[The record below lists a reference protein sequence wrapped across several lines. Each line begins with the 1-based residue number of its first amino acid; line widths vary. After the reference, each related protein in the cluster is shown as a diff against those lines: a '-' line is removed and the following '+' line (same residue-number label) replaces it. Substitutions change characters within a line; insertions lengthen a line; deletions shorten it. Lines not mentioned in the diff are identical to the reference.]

1 MRALISKSSIHGK
14 AAAPPSKSYTLR
26 GLMCSALAG
35 GSSRL
40 IHPLDSDDTTAARN
54 VLREI
59 GVGIEQQNG
68 SWTVKGGSFHQPAAD
83 LFCGESAGTLRFM
96 AALCALVPG
105 ACQLTAAPSLAR
117 RPIMPLIDALSSL
130 GIKCSATNGS
140 TPVTVEG
147 GRIRG
152 GTVELPGNISSQ
164 YVTALLLI
172 APFTTEG
179 LTIRL
184 TSPLESRPYVMMT
197 LDCMQEF
204 GIEVSYPADMSSFH
218 AAPQSYRPAE
228 YVVEGDWSSAS
239 YLLALGAAGGATEV
253 TNLASGSRQAD
264 RDIWIMLNRMGAGI
278 STGEG
283 CLQVRQS
290 HLKAFR
296 ADLSDC
302 IDLLPTI
309 AVMAALADGESELT
323 GVKRARLKESD
334 RIAAVRAGMERMG
347 IVINE
352 EEDRILIKGTT
363 PHGATIDSMGDHR
376 IAMAFSI
383 LGIVAGD
390 TVIEG
395 AECVSKTYPAYWD
408 VLKGLGAKVVL
419 DG

>member
-1 MRALISKSSIHGK
+1 MRALISRSSIQGK
-14 AAAPPSKSYTLR
+14 VAAPPSKSYTLR
-26 GLMCSALAG
+26 GLMCSALAA

-40 IHPLDSDDTTAARN
+40 AHPLDCDDTTAARN
-54 VLREI
+54 ALRQI

-68 SWTVKGGSFHQPAAD
+68 SWVVKGGRFHQPAAD

-96 AALCALVPG
+96 AALCALAPG
-105 ACQLTAAPSLAR
+105 VCRLTAAPSLAR
-117 RPIMPLIDALSSL
+117 RPIMPLLEALNSL
-130 GIKCSATNGS
+130 GIKCSATSGS
-140 TPVTVEG
+140 TPITIEG
-147 GRIRG
+147 GRVRG
-152 GTVELPGNISSQ
+152 GTVELPGHISSQ

-172 APFTTEG
+172 APCATEG

-197 LDCMQEF
+197 LDCMKEF
-204 GIEVSYPADMSSFH
+204 GIEVSHPEDMSFFQTG
-218 AAPQSYRPAE
+218 PQPYRTAE
-228 YVVEGDWSSAS
+228 YTVEGDWSSAS
-239 YLLALGAAGGATEV
+239 YLLALGAAGGDIEV
-253 TNLASGSRQAD
+253 TNLAAGSRQAD
-264 RDIWIMLNRMGAGI
+264 RDLWTMLNRMGAEI
-278 STGEG
+278 SAGES
-283 CLQVRQS
+283 CLRVKQS
-290 HLKAFR
+290 RLKAFH
-296 ADLSDC
+296 ADLTDC

-309 AVMAALADGESELT
+309 AVLAALANGESELT

-347 IVINE
+347 IAIRE
-352 EEDRILIKGTT
+352 EEDRISIKGAQ
-363 PHGATIDSMGDHR
+363 PHGAAIDSMGDHR

>member
-1 MRALISKSSIHGK
+1 MRALISRSSIQGRV
-14 AAAPPSKSYTLR
+14 AAPPSKSYTLR
-26 GLMCSALAG
+26 CLMCSALAA

-40 IHPLDSDDTTAARN
+40 LQPLDSDDTAAARN

-59 GVGIEQQNG
+59 GIGIQQQNG
-68 SWTVKGGSFHQPAAD
+68 SWLVNGGNFHQPSTD

-96 AALCALVPG
+96 AALCTLVPG
-105 ACQLTAAPSLAR
+105 TCRLTAAPSLAR
-117 RPIMPLIDALSSL
+117 RPILPLLEALDKL
-130 GIKCSATNGS
+130 GVRCRTTDGS

-147 GRIRG
+147 SRVKG

-172 APFTTEG
+172 APSTAEG
-179 LTIRL
+179 LTINL

-197 LDCMQEF
+197 LDCMKEF
-204 GIEVSYPADMSSFH
+204 GVDVSHAADLSSFH
-218 AAPQSYRPAE
+218 ADPQPYRPAE

-239 YLLALGAAGGATEV
+239 YLLALGAAGGDIEV
-253 TNLASGSRQAD
+253 TNLAFDSRQAD

-278 STGEG
+278 SAGYG
-283 CLQVRQS
+283 CLHVRQS
-290 HLKAFR
+290 RLKAFR

-309 AVMAALADGESELT
+309 AIMAALADGESELT

-347 IVINE
+347 IIIK
-352 EEDRILIKGTT
+352 EEDDRIFIKGTT
-363 PHGATIDSMGDHR
+363 PRGATIDSMGDHR

-383 LGIVAGD
+383 LGTVAGD

-408 VLKGLGAKVVL
+408 VLKRLGAKVVI

>member
-1 MRALISKSSIHGK
+1 MRALISRSKIQGK

-26 GLMCSALAG
+26 GLICAALAA

-40 IHPLDSDDTTAARN
+40 LYPLDSDDTAAARN

-68 SWTVKGGSFHQPAAD
+68 AWTVNGGSFHQPGSE

-96 AALCALVPG
+96 AAVCALVPG
-105 ACQLTAAPSLAR
+105 TCRLTAAPSLAR
-117 RPIMPLIDALSSL
+117 RPILPLVEALKSL
-130 GIKCSATNGS
+130 GIRCSATNGS

-147 GRIRG
+147 VRLRG
-152 GTVELPGNISSQ
+152 GTVEMPGNISSQ

-184 TSPLESRPYVMMT
+184 TTPLESNPYVMMT
-197 LDCMQEF
+197 LDCMKQF
-204 GIEVSYPADMSSFH
+204 GVGVSYTSDLSVFQVK
-218 AAPQSYRPAE
+218 PQQYRPAE
-228 YVVEGDWSSAS
+228 YAVEGDWSSAS
-239 YLLALGAAGGATEV
+239 YLLALGAAGGEVEV
-253 TNLASGSRQAD
+253 TNLSPDSRQAD
-264 RDIWIMLNRMGAGI
+264 RDIWIMLNRMGSGI

-283 CLQVRQS
+283 CLRVRQTP
-290 HLKAFR
+290 LKAFR
-296 ADLSDC
+296 ADLSNC

-309 AVMAALADGESELT
+309 AIMAALSDGKCELT

-347 IVINE
+347 IRTIE
-352 EEDRILIKGTT
+352 EEDRILITGTK
-363 PHGATIDSMGDHR
+363 PRGAVIDSMGDHR

-390 TVIEG
+390 TTIEG

-408 VLKGLGAKVVL
+408 VLKSLGAKVVL